1 MNVIETSNIIEQ
13 SIFDIKCVFDR
24 VVTDTV
30 VHPFLTV
37 DTNKTVIEAKVFK
50 TNKHTHTFEFNR
62 MLHLEQDF
70 MKAVIANEVTREFDA
85 DVITMLKECATDVN
99 TVGECLQHMNVN
111 TVLLVNPTYTGKVD
125 NLVLQQAGKIVVTDL
140 VDTVLAFDGSM
151 LFVSTNDMANYDND
165 NCETVEYVDMFQ
177 TVRQYIVGTL
187 DSHHVY
193 HLTAT
198 AK

>member
-1 MNVIETSNIIEQ
+1 MNVIEASNIIEN
-13 SIFDIKCVFDR
+13 SIFDIKIVFDK
-24 VVTDTV
+24 VTTDKVAQPYLNIDGGKTV
-30 VHPFLTV
+30 VEM
-37 DTNKTVIEAKVFK
+37 KSFK
-50 TNKHTHTFEFNR
+50 TNKHTHTFKFDR
-62 MLHLEQDF
+62 MLHLEHDF
-70 MKAVIANEVTREFDA
+70 MKAIITNEVMREFDT
-85 DVITMLKECATDVN
+85 DVITMLKECGTDVN
-99 TVGECLQHMNVN
+99 TIGECLQHMNSN

-125 NLVLQQAGKIVVTDL
+125 NLVLQQVSKIVVTDL

-151 LFVSTNDMANYDND
+151 LYVSTNEFVNFDND

-177 TVRQYIVGTL
+177 TVREYIVGTL

>member
-1 MNVIETSNIIEQ
+1 MNVIEASNIIEQ
-13 SIFDIKCVFDR
+13 SIFDIKFVFDT
-24 VVTDTV
+24 VATDTV
-30 VHPFLTV
+30 AQPFLKV
-37 DTNKTVIEAKVFK
+37 DTDKTVIEAKVFK
-50 TNKHTHTFEFNR
+50 TNKHAHTFEFNK
-62 MLHLEQDF
+62 MLHLEPDF

-99 TVGECLQHMNVN
+99 TVGGCLQHMNVN

-125 NLVLQQAGKIVVTDL
+125 NLVLQQASKIIVTDL

-165 NCETVEYVDMFQ
+165 NCETIKFVDMYQ
-177 TVRQYIVGTL
+177 TVREYIVGTL

-193 HLTAT
+193 KLTAT
-198 AK
+198 AE